1 MRSSEGGAERLHGE
15 MEESGRAD
23 RPIDRP
29 ERRCSRCRRLFQP
42 TLIRR
47 LLCHQCFRGEMGV
60 EIELSTDSD
69 DRESG
74 EP

>member
-1 MRSSEGGAERLHGE
+1 MARPTNLVPDQPL
-15 MEESGRAD
+15 D
-23 RPIDRP
+23 RPART
-29 ERRCSRCRRLFQP
+29 CSRCRRLFQP

-47 LLCHQCFRGEMGV
+47 LLCHQCFHGGMGV